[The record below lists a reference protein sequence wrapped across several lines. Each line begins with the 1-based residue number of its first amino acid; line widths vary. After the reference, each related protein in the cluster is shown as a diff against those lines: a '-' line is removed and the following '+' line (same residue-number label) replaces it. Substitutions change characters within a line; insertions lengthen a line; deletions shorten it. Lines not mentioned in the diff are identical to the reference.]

1 MKTQVLT
8 PVKPVRVINFAK
20 VLPLFQPVGRT
31 SLMPLSRPVQS
42 AHLLGKTELQP
53 VTLERRPARR
63 LSPAKLQKHET
74 RKFAVI
80 KATGTVSPIA
90 GTEDLK
96 TAGVADLDLPI
107 GMPRFVNAAT
117 LKQMFKADRTDLLLK
132 KVGERWEV
140 CENSTRIDLTDD
152 TVEFRLGAVQI
163 FS

>member
-8 PVKPVRVINFAK
+8 PVKPVRVVNFAK
-20 VLPLFQPVGRT
+20 VLPLFQPVDGA

-42 AHLLGKTELQP
+42 AHLMGRTELQS
-53 VTLERRPARR
+53 VTLKSRPTRG

-74 RKFAVI
+74 RKFSVT

-90 GTEDLK
+90 GTENLK
-96 TAGVADLDLPI
+96 TAGVADLDLPF

-117 LKQMFKADRTDLLLK
+117 LKRMFKAHRSDLLLK
-132 KVGERWEV
+132 KMGERWEV
-140 CENSTRIDLTDD
+140 CENSNRIDLADD
-152 TVEFRLGAVQI
+152 SIEFRLGAVQI